1 MHMIPLIR
9 CRACESK
16 LLQVERIWA
25 LADGRNVAHRRCPEC
40 DMRDRV
46 TVGSF
51 ALKLWMAREQR
62 LREELDARA
71 TALADGAPVDVA
83 LA

>member
-1 MHMIPLIR
+1 
-9 CRACESK
+9 
-16 LLQVERIWA
+16 
-25 LADGRNVAHRRCPEC
+25 
-40 DMRDRV
+40 MRDRV